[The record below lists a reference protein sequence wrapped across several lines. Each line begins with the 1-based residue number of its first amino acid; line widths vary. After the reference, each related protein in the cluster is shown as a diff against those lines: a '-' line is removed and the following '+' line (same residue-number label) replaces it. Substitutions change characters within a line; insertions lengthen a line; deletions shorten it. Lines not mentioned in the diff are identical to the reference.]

1 MSLLEFIF
9 GRKSTARHS
18 GSMALVEVMP
28 LVGDDPV
35 SVFAETSGPEGGQA
49 AARPAHSAEA
59 LLAEVVALHSLPA
72 RALRLAA
79 GPQTVLQRVSQGKL
93 DSFAPAEARQSA
105 VLLRMEI
112 VHDPNVLILQ
122 GQDRSAE
129 LVIANRRLVRAQ
141 FRIAEQDVR
150 IFDFRQDVAKE
161 DDAVACVLAL
171 ADFLADP
178 VDLMIAERPA
188 NGVFSAIGGIAVEDV
203 FFDEATCRAAVRL
216 SARAALEED
225 ASPAPAQPAA
235 PPLLLVQS
243 QLAFAE
249 DAAVFVPDTEKR
261 SHA

>member
-9 GRKSTARHS
+9 GRKSAPRHS

-28 LVGDDPV
+28 LVRDDQV
-35 SVFAETSGPEGGQA
+35 SDYVEASGPEDGMA
-49 AARPAHSAEA
+49 AARPAASAEA
-59 LLAEVVALHSLPA
+59 LLAEVAALHSLPA
-72 RALRLAA
+72 RSLRLAA

-141 FRIAEQDVR
+141 FRIAEQAPRV
-150 IFDFRQDVAKE
+150 FDFRQDAAKE
-161 DDAVACVLAL
+161 DEAVACVHAL

-216 SARAALEED
+216 SARAAFWED
-225 ASPAPAQPAA
+225 VSPAPAQPTA

-249 DAAVFVPDTEKR
+249 DEAVFAPDSEKR